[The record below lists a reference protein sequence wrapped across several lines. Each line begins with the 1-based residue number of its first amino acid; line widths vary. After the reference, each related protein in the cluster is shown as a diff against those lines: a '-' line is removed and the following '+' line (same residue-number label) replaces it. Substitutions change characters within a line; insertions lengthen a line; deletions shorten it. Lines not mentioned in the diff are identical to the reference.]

1 MGVVQAG
8 EGCDDAKVLTPAMD
22 AATKQCPDK
31 AIRHPSILGV
41 NGCEWNKPE
50 EASVS
55 ARRKGKTWKQK
66 RAKKLWLLV
75 LSGCSAENPE
85 DVLACPE
92 HFDIIFRRSC

>member
-55 ARRKGKTWKQK
+55 ARRKGKSWKQK
-66 RAKKLWLLV
+66 RAKSFGSWYFRYVLLRI
-75 LSGCSAENPE
+75 LRMS
-85 DVLACPE
+85 
-92 HFDIIFRRSC
+92 

>member
-41 NGCEWNKPE
+41 NGYEWNKPE

-66 RAKKLWLLV
+66 RDKSFGSW
-75 LSGCSAENPE
+75 NFR
-85 DVLACPE
+85 DVLLRILRMSLP
-92 HFDIIFRRSC
+92 

>member
-1 MGVVQAG
+1 MNYQGSSKRQGSWSRHLSRGKEASAASGNTFVGVVQAG

-22 AATKQCPDK
+22 AATKQCSDK

-55 ARRKGKTWKQK
+55 ARRKGK
-66 RAKKLWLLV
+66 A
-75 LSGCSAENPE
+75 
-85 DVLACPE
+85 
-92 HFDIIFRRSC
+92 